1 MASVARLGDPPG
13 MAGQRRLRTSSR
25 NILDG
30 IVTAI
35 VHGPVNA
42 EVGLLVNDCI
52 VIDALVT
59 NSCIAALDLRPGG
72 RAVALINASF
82 ITLLA
87 DTPGLRLS
95 ARNLIGGTVVEVTDS
110 AVESEVVID
119 IGGGRELAAIV
130 TGHSRRELDLVPG
143 AQTLACFKASHIIL
157 AAED

>member
-1 MASVARLGDPPG
+1 MTVASVARLPVP
-13 MAGQRRLRTSSR
+13 GQRRLRTSAR
-25 NILDG
+25 NMLDG

-59 NSCIAALDLRPGG
+59 NSCVASLDLHPGG

-87 DTPGLRLS
+87 DSPRLQLS
-95 ARNLIGGTVVEVTDS
+95 ARNLIGGTVVEVTES
-110 AVESEVVID
+110 PVESEVVLD

-130 TGHSRRELDLVPG
+130 TSHSRRELNLEHG
-143 AQTLACFKASHIIL
+143 AQTLACFKAAHVIL
-157 AAED
+157 AAEY